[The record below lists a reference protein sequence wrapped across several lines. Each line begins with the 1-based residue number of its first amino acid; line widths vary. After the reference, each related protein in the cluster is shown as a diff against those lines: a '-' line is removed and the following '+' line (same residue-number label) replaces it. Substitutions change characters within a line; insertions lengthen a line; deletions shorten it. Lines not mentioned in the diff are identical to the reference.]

1 MCYINYILHEMKG
14 EKNMSDTNFGFGAT
28 PACGFGG
35 MEVPTG
41 GSGSAK
47 PNNGNVNS
55 KPGYGKPGFG
65 SRPW

>member
-1 MCYINYILHEMKG
+1 
-14 EKNMSDTNFGFGAT
+14 MSDTNFGFGAT